1 MAEAWGAAGLLPS
14 LVLSTVSGDEEPVRY
29 QVPSAHDSVY
39 VLPGRTNLELVHAVK
54 YAKKDL
60 WFSANLALA
69 RTVQVTWVYTEL
81 PTAPGRVQPLQS
93 LIQLAL

>member
-1 MAEAWGAAGLLPS
+1 
-14 LVLSTVSGDEEPVRY
+14 VV
-29 QVPSAHDSVY
+29 
-39 VLPGRTNLELVHAVK
+39 
-54 YAKKDL
+54 L

>member
-1 MAEAWGAAGLLPS
+1 M
-14 LVLSTVSGDEEPVRY
+14 
-29 QVPSAHDSVY
+29 
-39 VLPGRTNLELVHAVK
+39 
-54 YAKKDL
+54 

-93 LIQLAL
+93 LIQLALLHAPTLGCVGDGGEDRCRGGGSSGGDGCGDGRPSE